1 MGTEPQSS
9 WRSLLSFFSVA
20 LFSLLVLLYV
30 GPSRNSGLD
39 LSVPFTERDLHDDAV
54 TNLTKR
60 ASDNYE
66 KAREKGARLH
76 CLMAMSIE
84 DAAEVPDGAQAAEY
98 FESDGVQENEGWTEG
113 TDSNAPY
120 YRNYLDA
127 MFSSLDIST
136 DDTHHFHWVNNEAA
150 EIHDDPLD
158 WDGPSKPGF
167 MSTADFRR
175 RRPQPSGAFFTNSYL
190 LKSGVI
196 IADNNFAVKP
206 AMDAYMPGWETNSM
220 LTVTHLRRWSDAA
233 WIQWYKACRQNGGKS
248 ENVKYIV
255 RSRITNAR
263 TLSLIFEA
271 LISKFGGF
279 PTIGRWGQRLTLD
292 VEESPDEFHAVL
304 GSPNGA
310 GAAFLLLTHKEAL
323 GIKTINKVD
332 IFVPNIGYPVVGTN
346 VDDIAKNAKIML
358 LFTVSSVG

>member
-1 MGTEPQSS
+1 MSLGPQSS

-20 LFSLLVLLYV
+20 LFSLLLLLYG
-30 GPSRNSGLD
+30 GPSRNSGLE

-66 KAREKGARLH
+66 RAREKGARLH

-84 DAAEVPDGAQAAEY
+84 DAAEVPDGAQAEVY
-98 FESDGVQENEGWTEG
+98 FEVDGVQENEGWTEG

-136 DDTHHFHWVNNEAA
+136 DDTHHFHWVNNKEVK
-150 EIHDDPLD
+150 IFDDPLD
-158 WDGPSKPGF
+158 WDGPSKLGY
-167 MSTADFRR
+167 
-175 RRPQPSGAFFTNSYL
+175 PSQAYFTNSYL

-206 AMDAYMPGWETNSM
+206 AMDKYAPGWETNSM
-220 LTVTHLRRWSDAA
+220 FTVTHLRRWSDAA
-233 WIQWYKACRQNGGKS
+233 WIQWYKACRLHGGESK
-248 ENVKYIV
+248 NVKYIV
-255 RSRITNAR
+255 RSRITNER

-279 PTIGRWGQRLTLD
+279 PTIGRWGQRFTLD
-292 VEESPDEFHAVL
+292 VEESRDEFHAVL
-304 GSPNGA
+304 GSPNGS

-323 GIKTINKVD
+323 GIRTINKVD